1 MRRIVRM
8 SENKV
13 DGRQIW
19 KMMLNNNKNKGKLEL
34 EKERRR
40 ETLQNNEHGREKAVN
55 VVCLCVFVPVCVSRD
70 SQWGQ
75 RVSVAPCVAYKL
87 IKDNRDGGKAPP
99 HLLFVSMWGCIQG
112 QAQKE
117 NQLENQEA
125 CGLKLVLENG
135 LQIEIG
141 NSGTADLHACVATL
155 EQKHGASQKRVLLFQ
170 RGTFFFSHSLS
181 QTQFDWATFF
191 F

>member
-1 MRRIVRM
+1 MKGR
-8 SENKV
+8 SERWCWEITKTRENWS
-13 DGRQIW
+13 W
-19 KMMLNNNKNKGKLEL
+19 KKRG
-34 EKERRR
+34 RR

-87 IKDNRDGGKAPP
+87 IKDNQDGGKAPP

-141 NSGTADLHACVATL
+141 NSGTADLHACVTL
-155 EQKHGASQKRVLLFQ
+155 PWNRSTVQARKKFCYSRGGLFS
-170 RGTFFFSHSLS
+170 FL
-181 QTQFDWATFF
+181 AL
-191 F
+191 

>member
-1 MRRIVRM
+1 MEKIVRM
-8 SENKV
+8 SQNKV

-19 KMMLNNNKNKGKLEL
+19 KMLLRDNKNKGKLEL
-34 EKERRR
+34 EKQRRR

-87 IKDNRDGGKAPP
+87 IKDNQDGGKAPP

-135 LQIEIG
+135 LQIKIG
-141 NSGTADLHACVATL
+141 NSGTVDPCLCHSTL
-155 EQKHGASQKRVLLFQ
+155 EQKHGASQKRVLLF
-170 RGTFFFSHSLS
+170 
-181 QTQFDWATFF
+181 
-191 F
+191 